1 MVSAFH
7 GNALQFRIDLA
18 AHKILPNLPL
28 ANQGKLIAAN
38 ERLRRQWT

>member
-38 ERLRRQWT
+38 ERLRR